1 MSRSY
6 FEEVTARC
14 AKQARE
20 AIAGGE
26 VITQLP
32 LWDDDQRGAPAAVL
46 RSALFGIIKRGRRAA
61 VEKHLLAS
69 WSGSEIRYTGF
80 RLDQADFDCWLEVMH
95 LARQFPLGRDVRFT
109 ARGFLRAIGRK
120 GAGGKD
126 LQWLDSSLTRMV
138 ACAVTIRLANGQE
151 YTGPL
156 ISEFFFDRDSG
167 RYVVRINPLIAQLFD
182 EAFVKLS
189 VATRQRLST
198 DFARW
203 LQGYVQ
209 SHRAT
214 EAQPHRVGLV
224 QLQAL
229 CGSDTTRLRRFRESI
244 RAAMNELQQQEV
256 ILRWRITEG
265 NALEF
270 ARPWRT

>member
-1 MSRSY
+1 MSSGSY
-6 FEEVTARC
+6 FEGVAERC
-14 AKQARE
+14 AQRARA
-20 AIAGGE
+20 AIASGE

-32 LWDDDQRGAPAAVL
+32 LWDEDQRGAPAAVL
-46 RSALFGIIKRGRRAA
+46 RSALFGIIKRGRRSA
-61 VEKHLLAS
+61 VEKQLLAS
-69 WSGSEIRYTGF
+69 WAGSEIRYTGF
-80 RLDQADFDCWLEVMH
+80 RLDQADLDCWLEVMH

-109 ARGFLRAIGRK
+109 ARGFLRSMGRK
-120 GAGGKD
+120 GSGGKD
-126 LQWLDSSLTRMV
+126 LQWLDSSLNRMV
-138 ACAVTIRLANGQE
+138 ACAVNIRLASGHE

-156 ISEFFFDRDSG
+156 ISEFFFDRNSG

-214 EAQPHRVGLV
+214 EANPHRVGLG
-224 QLQAL
+224 QLRAL
-229 CGSDTTRLRRFRESI
+229 CGSDTTRLRRFRESV

-256 ILRWRITEG
+256 ISRWRITDG
-265 NALEF
+265 DALEF
-270 ARPWRT
+270 VRP

>member
-1 MSRSY
+1 MPDSY
-6 FEEVTARC
+6 FQEVAERC
-14 AKQARE
+14 AQRAHE
-20 AIAGGE
+20 AIASGE

-32 LWDDDQRGAPAAVL
+32 QWDDDQRGAPAVVL
-46 RSALFGIIKRGRRAA
+46 RSALFGVIKRGRRTA
-61 VEKHLLAS
+61 VEKQLLAS
-69 WSGSEIRYTGF
+69 WAGSEVRYTGF
-80 RLDQADFDCWLEVMH
+80 RLDQADLDCWLELMH
-95 LARQFPLGRDVRFT
+95 LARQFPLGREVRFSG
-109 ARGFLRAIGRK
+109 RGFLRAIGRK

-126 LQWLDSSLTRMV
+126 LQWLDGSLTRMT

-156 ISEFFFDRDSG
+156 ISEFFVDRDSG
-167 RYVVRINPLIAQLFD
+167 RYVVRINPLIAPLFD

-189 VATRQRLST
+189 VAIRQRLST

-214 EAQPHRVGLV
+214 LEKPHRVGLV

-244 RAAMNELQQQEV
+244 RAAMNELQRQEV
-256 ILRWRITEG
+256 ILRWRITDG
-265 NALEF
+265 DALEF
-270 ARPWRT
+270 VRP